1 MKTMIKMN
9 LKLLLR
15 TKAFWFF
22 LILTPILSTV
32 VLKSK
37 FDSSAA
43 YMQKEEGKILEL
55 SGADDK
61 LAYNGGNGEYLV
73 KVYDASKSRLSEGL
87 LQNLAGSGMY
97 MICRADLSEQGE
109 VFTEEFVDRHME
121 SDGFEDRMGAAVY
134 IYPGFG
140 SASSAEDYAENIK
153 IYDLSGDERG
163 ELLEADIEFLIN
175 GCARGGE
182 DFLDAVNAVYE
193 KKELISISGRE
204 STELTAE
211 QVNHKTQ
218 IGYAFAF
225 MTLGFV
231 FSGIFVAHSAISE
244 QKNGVFTRIGL
255 TGTGAVKYF
264 ASKLFTAV
272 IISLMSTGVMGACS
286 LFMDQHDLGMSRI
299 KYLLLIFLLGLI
311 FSSISMLLGMII
323 GDVMGANV
331 AAFSVWCLSA
341 LLSGLYFPL
350 NDTSD
355 FIKMLAS
362 IMPQKWFLN
371 ASEMIITG
379 DNTAFGM
386 VLCITVAYLCVV
398 VSMGS
403 LGIRLKRVSEWGNS

>member
-43 YMQKEEGKILEL
+43 YMHKEEGKILEL

-73 KVYDASKSRLSEGL
+73 KVYDASKSRFSEGL

-97 MICRADLSEQGE
+97 MICRADLTEQGE

-140 SASSAEDYAENIK
+140 SASSAEDYARNIK
-153 IYDLSGDERG
+153 VYDLSGDERG

-182 DFLDAVNAVYE
+182 EFMDAVNAVYD
-193 KKELISISGRE
+193 KKEVISISGRE
-204 STELTAE
+204 NTELTAE

-231 FSGIFVAHSAISE
+231 FCGIFVAHSAINE
-244 QKNGVFTRIGL
+244 RKNGVFTRIGL
-255 TGTGAVKYF
+255 TGTGPVRYF

-286 LFMDQHDLGMSRI
+286 LFMDQQDLGMSRI

-350 NDTSD
+350 NDVSD

-362 IMPQKWFLN
+362 IMPQKWFMN

-379 DNTAFGM
+379 DNSAFGM
-386 VLCITVAYLCVV
+386 VLCITAAYLCVV
-398 VSMGS
+398 LSMGS

>member
-1 MKTMIKMN
+1 
-9 LKLLLR
+9 
-15 TKAFWFF
+15 
-22 LILTPILSTV
+22 
-32 VLKSK
+32 
-37 FDSSAA
+37 
-43 YMQKEEGKILEL
+43 
-55 SGADDK
+55 
-61 LAYNGGNGEYLV
+61 
-73 KVYDASKSRLSEGL
+73 
-87 LQNLAGSGMY
+87 
-97 MICRADLSEQGE
+97 
-109 VFTEEFVDRHME
+109 
-121 SDGFEDRMGAAVY
+121 
-134 IYPGFG
+134 
-140 SASSAEDYAENIK
+140 
-153 IYDLSGDERG
+153 
-163 ELLEADIEFLIN
+163 
-175 GCARGGE
+175 
-182 DFLDAVNAVYE
+182 
-193 KKELISISGRE
+193 
-204 STELTAE
+204 
-211 QVNHKTQ
+211 
-218 IGYAFAF
+218 

-231 FSGIFVAHSAISE
+231 FCGIFVAHSAINE
-244 QKNGVFTRIGL
+244 RKNGVFTRIGL
-255 TGTGAVKYF
+255 TGTGPVRYF

-286 LFMDQHDLGMSRI
+286 LFMDQQDLGMSRI

-331 AAFSVWCLSA
+331 AAVSVWCLSA